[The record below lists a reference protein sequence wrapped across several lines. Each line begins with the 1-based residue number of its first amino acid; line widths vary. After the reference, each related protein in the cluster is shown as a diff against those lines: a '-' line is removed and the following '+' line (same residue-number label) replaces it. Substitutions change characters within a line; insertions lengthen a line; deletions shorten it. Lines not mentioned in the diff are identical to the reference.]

1 MELTLDTEKFDEHQE
16 IFIDEIVRSIAA
28 KLVEAGLEGLKMENL
43 TAEIAFSIAS
53 ILDDTTHIE
62 SGGVEVRPYLTF
74 RAGDDE
80 IVHCGENAY
89 TYELVTPILNKLFPA
104 KA

>member
-16 IFIDEIVRSIAA
+16 IFVEEIIRSIAA
-28 KLVEAGLEGLKMENL
+28 KLIESGLQGLEMENL
-43 TAEIAFSIAS
+43 TAEIAFSVAS
-53 ILDDTTHIE
+53 ILDDTTQIE

-74 RAGDDE
+74 RASDDE

-89 TYELVTPILNKLFPA
+89 TYELVTPILNRVFPP
-104 KA
+104 KG